1 MRSRSRR
8 DYRKYSRSISERSSE
23 SFDSQGSAESDI
35 IHFDWYKGQYMNR
48 ERYEVLEKL
57 GDGTFGRVLL
67 AHDSKYNDTVAIKV
81 IRDINRY
88 VENAQIEA
96 KILRRLFDDR
106 QNRDHPGRKSVV
118 KLFDTFFHRDHL
130 YCLVFEPLGMSLL
143 DIVKRNEYTGMYIS
157 DIQLI
162 AHACI
167 EAIDFC
173 HSCNLVHTDI
183 KPENI
188 LFVSSRLDLA
198 SPPVH
203 ANKQPRKYYRPRLS
217 TRAGASVKL
226 IDFGNGT
233 FPEDPPAQIINT
245 RQYRSPEVL
254 LDLGW
259 DKSSDVWSLACVLAE
274 IYLGEVLFETH
285 DDSEH
290 MALIEKM
297 IRPFPQ
303 AMMHAA
309 SRGASKRHLVHGP
322 DGWSV
327 DFPKPPVSERSVMA
341 VRDAP
346 HVSKLFDGYHD
357 FESLISKMLEIDSRD
372 RLTTRDAL
380 SHSFFANNRHN

>member
-1 MRSRSRR
+1 MRSRSLRDRR
-8 DYRKYSRSISERSSE
+8 HYSRHSSERSSK
-23 SFDSQGSAESDI
+23 SFDSQASAESEI

-67 AHDSKYNDTVAIKV
+67 AHDSKYDDTVAIKV
-81 IRDINRY
+81 IRDIDRY

-106 QNRDHPGRKSVV
+106 ENRDHPGRKSVV
-118 KLFDTFFHRDHL
+118 KLFDTFFHRDYL

-143 DIVKRNEYTGMYIS
+143 DIIKRNEYAGMYMS
-157 DIQLI
+157 DIELI
-162 AHACI
+162 AHACL

-188 LFVSSRLDLA
+188 LFVSSRIDLS
-198 SPPVH
+198 SPPSNS
-203 ANKQPRKYYRPRLS
+203 AKKPRKYYRPRLS
-217 TRAGASVKL
+217 SRAGASVKL

-297 IRPFPQ
+297 VRPFPQ
-303 AMMHAA
+303 QMLHAA

-327 DFPKPPVSERSVMA
+327 DFPKPPVSEKSVMM

-346 HVSKLFDGYHD
+346 HLNKLFDCYRD
-357 FESLISKMLEIDSRD
+357 FERLICGMLEIESRD

-380 SHSFFANNRHN
+380 RHPFFNSSRHY